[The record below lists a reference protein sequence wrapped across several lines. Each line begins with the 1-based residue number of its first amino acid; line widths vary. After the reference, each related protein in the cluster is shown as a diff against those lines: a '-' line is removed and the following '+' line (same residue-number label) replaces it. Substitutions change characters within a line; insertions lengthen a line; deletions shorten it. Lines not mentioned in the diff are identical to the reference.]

1 MAGRRQRLAQ
11 DRGGSANPARC
22 AARPPRPFPPAPEIR
37 FAHDSAL
44 EGGGFEPSVPRQKDL
59 CKRSPATASTGGAQ
73 LNPGVRFF
81 GHWLEYNEPA
91 ARDAKQKLRAFLAA
105 NLDGVAAG
113 QSQTPP

>member
-1 MAGRRQRLAQ
+1 
-11 DRGGSANPARC
+11 
-22 AARPPRPFPPAPEIR
+22 
-37 FAHDSAL
+37 
-44 EGGGFEPSVPRQKDL
+44 
-59 CKRSPATASTGGAQ
+59 

>member
-1 MAGRRQRLAQ
+1 MGRSRKIGLTSITSG
-11 DRGGSANPARC
+11 DGSFL
-22 AARPPRPFPPAPEIR
+22 PPRWREA
-37 FAHDSAL
+37 DSNPRSL
-44 EGGGFEPSVPRQKDL
+44 RQKDL
-59 CKRSPATASTGGAQ
+59 CKRSRAIASTGGAQ

-105 NLDGVAAG
+105 NLDGAAAG

>member
-1 MAGRRQRLAQ
+1 MGFAPKTRVRTGLAAGGRR
-11 DRGGSANPARC
+11 
-22 AARPPRPFPPAPEIR
+22 IR
-37 FAHDSAL
+37 TL
-44 EGGGFEPSVPRQKDL
+44 GPRQKDL
-59 CKRSPATASTGGAQ
+59 CKRSPAIASTGGAQ